1 MSDQA
6 YLDNVC
12 ELSRRGSMESLV
24 ELMKGYWIDKKDHPW
39 HRLYKILGKD
49 WKKTGDAKAT
59 SKKLM
64 LLREGV
70 FGALDILSLSLPF
83 DFSTEQVLQTLTRA
97 KSWNEG
103 RQRVRST
110 CAKLASEMI
119 SSGKVSYLVPSGLQ
133 RDGFGFIVPELFKA
147 FLEEFRK
154 AEPKVKKGLVN
165 LVRLSKSVL
174 GRHLLRTQMITETKL
189 PEDDP
194 RFQKLL
200 QEYQRLLVD
209 MELDE
214 GLVPLQETLQ
224 TTLNGRFVEE
234 LAEDK
239 DLHEGK
245 ATPKGVQSSLT
256 EFLENKKPRSKKRKK
271 PVRKKRSRKGEKS

>member
-147 FLEEFRK
+147 LLEEFRK

-165 LVRLSKSVL
+165 LSFYRNTKDCWWTWSSMKGSSHFRRLC
-174 GRHLLRTQMITETKL
+174 
-189 PEDDP
+189 
-194 RFQKLL
+194 KLL
-200 QEYQRLLVD
+200 STD
-209 MELDE
+209 
-214 GLVPLQETLQ
+214 
-224 TTLNGRFVEE
+224 
-234 LAEDK
+234 
-239 DLHEGK
+239 DLWR
-245 ATPKGVQSSLT
+245 
-256 EFLENKKPRSKKRKK
+256 N
-271 PVRKKRSRKGEKS
+271 SRKTKTCMKGRLPRKVCSLL